1 MLFTRAKT
9 HLIYSSQ
16 GRHSARKWAGMLVC
30 MPVQDSDKNTAMKI
44 YAVLLIILLI
54 VLQFKFWFEDGGYF
68 HNLGLEKQLDAL
80 RAENEQLRARNQEL
94 ARQIILVKEN
104 MDEIESL
111 ARRNLG
117 MIKEGEQFIFI
128 VEDEV
133 DNRSASEA
141 DQNAERL
148 KHE

>member
-1 MLFTRAKT
+1 MLFIRART
-9 HLIYSSQ
+9 HSIHSSLP
-16 GRHSARKWAGMLVC
+16 GVALSKGLLLPVC
-30 MPVQDSDKNTAMKI
+30 MRVQDSDKKTAMKI
-44 YAVLLIILLI
+44 YAVLLIILLNPE
-54 VLQFKFWFEDGGYF
+54 FGRWED
-68 HNLGLEKQLDAL
+68 LELDAL

-128 VEDEV
+128 VDEYKTGEP
-133 DNRSASEA
+133 DSAVKQQS
-141 DQNAERL
+141 DQV
-148 KHE
+148 KHD

>member
-1 MLFTRAKT
+1 MLFIRART
-9 HLIYSSQ
+9 HSIHSSLP
-16 GRHSARKWAGMLVC
+16 GVALSKGLLLPVC
-30 MPVQDSDKNTAMKI
+30 MRVQDSDKKTAMKI

-54 VLQFKFWFEDGGYF
+54 LLQFKFWFEDGGYF
-68 HNLGLEKQLDAL
+68 HNLGLEKELDAL

-128 VEDEV
+128 VDEDKTGEPE
-133 DNRSASEA
+133 SAVKQQS
-141 DQNAERL
+141 DQV
-148 KHE
+148 KHD